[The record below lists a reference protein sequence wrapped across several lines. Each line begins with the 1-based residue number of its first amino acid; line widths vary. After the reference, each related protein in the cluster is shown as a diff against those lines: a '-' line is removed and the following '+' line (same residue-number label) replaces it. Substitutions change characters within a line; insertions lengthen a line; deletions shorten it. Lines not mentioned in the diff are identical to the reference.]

1 MFRLA
6 IGTKALSIVSEPAAR
21 VLEANAQTVVDHDAG
36 ESFLIR
42 ILFRVLCCIKSFG
55 AQFVERPCVE

>member
-36 ESFLIR
+36 ESIR
-42 ILFRVLCCIKSFG
+42 IVFRVLCCIKSFG